1 MPFLYVTFVS
11 LLLGVIF
18 ILAARRMALRIGFV
32 DRPTRRKF
40 HREPKPLGGGVA
52 IFLATSLTVILGLLA
67 VIFRASILP
76 GSQGFILT
84 HLGGITSR
92 LAQLGIIFA
101 GGAVMA
107 AVGLVDD
114 IRGLKVR
121 WKLLLE
127 IVVAL
132 VLVISGIRITLFI
145 GNPFT
150 SGLLT
155 VIWIVG
161 ITNAFNLLDNMD
173 GVSAGVGLIVIGI
186 FAAVAFETGQLFVAS
201 LLLAL
206 GGATLAFLLF
216 NFPPAKIFMGDCGSL
231 FLGYMIAALTVVF
244 TFYQESHPIS
254 TILIPAII
262 LALPIYDTASVI
274 IIRLAEKRSPFEADK
289 RHFSHRLVDLGM
301 SVRQAVLIIYLMTFA
316 LGILAVLLYRVGLV
330 GAVVVLIHTFA
341 IILLIVVLE
350 RAASTS

>member
-1 MPFLYVTFVS
+1 MPFLYVAFVS
-11 LLLGVIF
+11 FLLGVIF
-18 ILAARRMALRIGFV
+18 ILVARRIALRIGFV
-32 DRPTRRKF
+32 DRPAQRKF
-40 HREPKPLGGGVA
+40 HAHPKPLGGGIA
-52 IFLATSLTVILGLLA
+52 IFLASSLTVILGLLV
-67 VIFRASILP
+67 VIFKTSFLP
-76 GSQGFILT
+76 GSQEFIHT

-107 AVGLVDD
+107 AVGLIDD
-114 IRGLKVR
+114 VRGLKAK
-121 WKLLLE
+121 WKLLLQ
-127 IVVAL
+127 IGVAL
-132 VLVISGIRITLFI
+132 MLVICGIRITLFI

-150 SGLLT
+150 GGLLT
-155 VIWIVG
+155 VIWVVG

-186 FAAVAFETGQLFVAS
+186 FLVVAFETGQLFVAS

-206 GGATLAFLLF
+206 GGAVGAFLLF
-216 NFPPAKIFMGDCGSL
+216 NFPPASIFMGDCGSL

-244 TFYQESHPIS
+244 TFYQEPHPVS

-274 IIRLAEKRSPFEADK
+274 IIRLVEKRSPFEADK
-289 RHFSHRLVDLGM
+289 RHFSHRLVALGM

-316 LGILAVLLYRVGLV
+316 LGLLAILLYRVAPV
-330 GAVVVLIHTFA
+330 GAVIVLIHTIA

-350 RAASTS
+350 RAASPS

>member
-1 MPFLYVTFVS
+1 MLFLYVAFVS
-11 LLLGVIF
+11 FLLGVIF
-18 ILAARRMALRIGFV
+18 ILTARRIALRIGFV
-32 DRPTRRKF
+32 DRPTQRKF
-40 HREPKPLGGGVA
+40 HQEPKPLGGGVA
-52 IFLATSLTVILGLLA
+52 IFLAASLTVILGLVA
-67 VIFRASILP
+67 VIFKASFLP
-76 GSQGFILT
+76 GSQEFIHM
-84 HLGGITSR
+84 HLGGITNR

-107 AVGLVDD
+107 AIGLVDD
-114 IRGLKVR
+114 IRGLKAK
-121 WKLLLE
+121 WKLLLQ
-127 IVVAL
+127 IGVAL
-132 VLVISGIRITLFI
+132 MLVISGIRITLFI
-145 GNPFT
+145 GNPLT
-150 SGLLT
+150 GGLLT

-186 FAAVAFETGQLFVAS
+186 FLVVAFETGQLFVAS

-206 GGATLAFLLF
+206 GGAVGAFLLF
-216 NFPPAKIFMGDCGSL
+216 NFPPASIFMGDCGSL

-244 TFYQESHPIS
+244 TFYQEPHPVS

-274 IIRLAEKRSPFEADK
+274 VIRLAEKRSPFEADR
-289 RHFSHRLVDLGM
+289 RHFSHRLVALGM

-316 LGILAVLLYRVGLV
+316 LGLLAILLYRVEPV
-330 GAVVVLIHTFA
+330 GAVIVFIHTLA

-350 RAASTS
+350 RAASPS